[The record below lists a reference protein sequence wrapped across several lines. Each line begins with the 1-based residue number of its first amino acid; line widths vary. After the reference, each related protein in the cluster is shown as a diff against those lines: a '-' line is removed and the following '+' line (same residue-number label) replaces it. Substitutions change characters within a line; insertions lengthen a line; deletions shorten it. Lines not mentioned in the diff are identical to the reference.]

1 MISAPAAALRHS
13 KACGIA
19 ALSAHQVA
27 RNRDRDLAG
36 SANPFLSP
44 DLRHLLV
51 TKHLTPAPFPKFH
64 LGLDL
69 SPVDF
74 DVAMERAEFK
84 PKYSVRAEAPPTTI
98 LQIRRNV
105 LVLPLEHASTSKRRF
120 DEV

>member
-1 MISAPAAALRHS
+1 MRLAAF
-13 KACGIA
+13 G
-19 ALSAHQVA
+19 AHHVA
-27 RNRDRDLAG
+27 RNCNRDLAG

-69 SPVDF
+69 SLVDF
-74 DVAMERAEFK
+74 DAAMERAEIK
-84 PKYSVRAEAPPTTI
+84 PKYSVHAKAPPTTI
-98 LQIRRNV
+98 VQIRRNV
-105 LVLPLEHASTSKRRF
+105 LVLPLEHASTSMRRC